1 MSCLSFPSQPFK
13 PGPTDSFYLDSSFVI
28 AGLSGE
34 KACSDLLLTVA
45 DYPLSISPIKLIAGT
60 TKDLLHADAPKLLKA
75 LLATKAYKE
84 VFRFRAVCRDVLK
97 RRSDEVRNML
107 LPYQQLATLAVRDFL
122 LRWSGAD
129 ILAIDANVLGLA
141 SEIVAVTPCETN
153 DALHLALALTAKC
166 SHLITKDADF
176 GRVPPSLRPGVL
188 RVA

>member
-1 MSCLSFPSQPFK
+1 
-13 PGPTDSFYLDSSFVI
+13 
-28 AGLSGE
+28 
-34 KACSDLLLTVA
+34 
-45 DYPLSISPIKLIAGT
+45 
-60 TKDLLHADAPKLLKA
+60 
-75 LLATKAYKE
+75 
-84 VFRFRAVCRDVLK
+84 
-97 RRSDEVRNML
+97 ML

-122 LRWSGAD
+122 LRSGAD

-166 SHLITKDADF
+166 SHLMTKDADF